1 MCVIMHTKD
10 YTKRNVPTG
19 LKALVSK
26 ESGLNSLCCYCVSH
40 ELNMKVRNKEKQ
52 KNKNMGNRRWKMRV
66 AVLVSPS
73 VCILLNKNRQSR
85 QGHHSE
91 MLSLKFSP
99 FAIKAKT

>member
-10 YTKRNVPTG
+10 YTKRNAPTG

-52 KNKNMGNRRWKMRV
+52 KNKNMGNRKWKMRV

-73 VCILLNKNRQSR
+73 VCILLNKTGSQDKVITVRCCR
-85 QGHHSE
+85 
-91 MLSLKFSP
+91 
-99 FAIKAKT
+99 